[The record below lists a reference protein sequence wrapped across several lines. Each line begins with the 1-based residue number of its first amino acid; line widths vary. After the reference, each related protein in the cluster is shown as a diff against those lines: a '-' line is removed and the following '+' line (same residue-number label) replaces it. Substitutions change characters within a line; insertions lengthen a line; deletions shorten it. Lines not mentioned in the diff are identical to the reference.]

1 MLINNC
7 NFSQIF
13 LKFIINYFNVYYKIS
28 TPVVFCPS
36 GLLSGFGI
44 FSGLLSVHRWTSLCS
59 VYLDRFIPQSSISTD
74 GARRWRRFRQTWL
87 AVVEQV
93 IEQDAWGQL
102 TVKLVK
108 RSTELLPKR
117 LRRLCEER
125 RAGRKTVVETLR
137 GVDTASVSV
146 SSNIVPRPVHVA
158 LQCEQIHVHV
168 LIFMPGMTCKRHTSS
183 AWRLRVLTSSHYW
196 TVIRHGF

>member
-1 MLINNC
+1 
-7 NFSQIF
+7 
-13 LKFIINYFNVYYKIS
+13 
-28 TPVVFCPS
+28 
-36 GLLSGFGI
+36 
-44 FSGLLSVHRWTSLCS
+44 
-59 VYLDRFIPQSSISTD
+59 
-74 GARRWRRFRQTWL
+74 
-87 AVVEQV
+87 
-93 IEQDAWGQL
+93 
-102 TVKLVK
+102 VKLVK

-183 AWRLRVLTSSHYW
+183 A
-196 TVIRHGF
+196 